1 MIVEVLKVFL
11 EAVRLIAETARVT
24 EVALRVL
31 ALSRV
36 SKRGKLQALRV
47 LVEAMGVII
56 EAFKRIIDAVRM
68 FVL

>member
-31 ALSRV
+31 ACSLKSLYEREGTGRE
-36 SKRGKLQALRV
+36 SACRGHGSDYRGL
-47 LVEAMGVII
+47 
-56 EAFKRIIDAVRM
+56 
-68 FVL
+68 